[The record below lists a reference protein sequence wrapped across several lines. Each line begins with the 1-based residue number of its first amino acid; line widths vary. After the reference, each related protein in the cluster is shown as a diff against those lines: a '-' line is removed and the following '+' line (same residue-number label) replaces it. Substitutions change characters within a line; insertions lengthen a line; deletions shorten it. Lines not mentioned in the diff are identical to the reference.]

1 MYGQD
6 QIINSEIAW
15 QAGRLRP
22 RHLAAN
28 VHEISEARQ
37 PPDNVKCT
45 LLLYAVHFLSGAGD
59 ALLISFVTAHAAKSK
74 CIHRDALHDTVDTNV
89 DNRDL

>member
-37 PPDNVKCT
+37 PPDNVNVLSCYMPSIFYLEPET
-45 LLLYAVHFLSGAGD
+45 LY
-59 ALLISFVTAHAAKSK
+59 
-74 CIHRDALHDTVDTNV
+74 
-89 DNRDL
+89 